1 MRILAE
7 IIEDVKSGKEV
18 STEELK
24 YSLLVYEFMFSMDH
38 RNLRE
43 SLISEKVN
51 PLVNK
56 LRADNSFN
64 MLKNALNKSPKE
76 YLGWNNDPDNP
87 EYQKRRKIGLKII
100 DKITKA

>member
-18 STEELK
+18 SNEELK
-24 YSLLVYEFMFSMDH
+24 YSLLVYESMFNMDH

-64 MLKNALNKSPKE
+64 MFKNALNRSPKE

-87 EYQKRRKIGLKII
+87 EYQKRRKIGLKIL
-100 DKITKA
+100 DKVTKA